1 MKNEIAVKDI
11 NPLQKEFKSLLDN
24 DFKDRK
30 LKENE
35 IIKATVLEI
44 TKNHVLVDCRAKM
57 EGMIPI
63 EEFNDGDELTKIK
76 KGSEIEVFL
85 ERIESYKG
93 EIIISRDKAKKIK
106 AWKKMEKV
114 FESKEEVTGYITGKV
129 KGGFIANVEGLPCF
143 MPSSQIDVKPL
154 KKIDHLLN
162 TPIKVLA
169 TRIDKSRG
177 NVCVSRR
184 AVLEK
189 SKNAIISEVLKNIKE
204 GDIIDDAIVKSTT
217 DWGIFLDIKGID
229 ALLHVSDL
237 SHGRVKKPSDMVTI
251 GQKLK
256 VKIIKIDEKTNRV
269 SASIKALTEDPYENL
284 EKKYKIGETYEGI
297 VTKIMDYGCF
307 VKIEE
312 GIEGLIHNSELDWTN
327 KNIKPSK
334 VLSNSQKIKFKIVNI
349 EKELKRISLS
359 YKATLPNPWDK
370 LKEKIGEKIKINITN
385 ITDKAIFGEIKG
397 SNITGIMHYKEISYQ
412 ENIED
417 LKKFKKNEELE
428 VKIIEVNDGK
438 IKFSRRALEKDP
450 FDWFKDNN
458 KKLGDIVTTR
468 VHEVLKA
475 GVKVSIDKEKKLIV
489 LIRKSELA
497 KDASAARPEVFS
509 PGNALDAK
517 IIELNTE
524 SRKVKL
530 SVRSAQIDEEKSLIA
545 KFGEGATK
553 SGATLKGIFEKA
565 IGKKKE
571 KQLSRAELIKL
582 FKKKNPK
589 LNSIEISKL
598 IDIIYTSIKKGLK
611 ADKKIELRGFGTFFV
626 KKIKEKHSAR
636 NPKTGELIYVPE
648 KKKVRFKASKKLNV
662 IINK

>member
-11 NPLQKEFKSLLDN
+11 SPLQKEFKSLLDN

-35 IIKATVLEI
+35 IIKATVLDI

-189 SKNAIISEVLKNIKE
+189 SKNAIITEVLKNIKE

-334 VLSNSQKIKFKIVNI
+334 VLSNSQKIRFKIVNI
-349 EKELKRISLS
+349 EKESKRISLS

-517 IIELNTE
+517 IIELNTD

-571 KQLSRAELIKL
+571 K
-582 FKKKNPK
+582 
-589 LNSIEISKL
+589 
-598 IDIIYTSIKKGLK
+598 
-611 ADKKIELRGFGTFFV
+611 
-626 KKIKEKHSAR
+626 
-636 NPKTGELIYVPE
+636 
-648 KKKVRFKASKKLNV
+648 
-662 IINK
+662 